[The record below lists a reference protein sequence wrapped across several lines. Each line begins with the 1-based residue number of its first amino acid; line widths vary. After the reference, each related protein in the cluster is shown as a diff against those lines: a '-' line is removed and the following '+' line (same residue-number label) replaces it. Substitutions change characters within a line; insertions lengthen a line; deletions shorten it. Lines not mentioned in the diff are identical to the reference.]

1 MSRLSAAAD
10 GQPRHQQRPPTTAS
24 HRTIARR
31 PPTPSAAH
39 RARRQRRRKA
49 SSHIYIHQNTFAP
62 TTLPASSSRAEHVLT
77 SYHYLQQH
85 LYKRSLRGSALSH
98 QHGRP
103 TQERR
108 HIDGR
113 PTQERRHRTIN
124 KILARGQR
132 FSRNDEGTLSA
143 EQTFGEFKG
152 CQRHSSKGGS

>member
-1 MSRLSAAAD
+1 MTRLSAAAD
-10 GQPRHQQRPPTTAS
+10 GQPRHQQRPPMTAS

-49 SSHIYIHQNTFAP
+49 SSSHEYIRRATIAP
-62 TTLPASSSRAEHVLT
+62 TTLPSSSSRAEHVFT

-85 LYKRSLRGSALSH
+85 LYERSLRGSALSH
-98 QHGRP
+98 
-103 TQERR
+103 R
-108 HIDGR
+108 HGR
-113 PTQERRHRTIN
+113 PTQERRHRTIY

-143 EQTFGEFKG
+143 DRTFGELKG
-152 CQRHSSKGGS
+152 CQWQISKGRS

>member
-1 MSRLSAAAD
+1 MTRLSAAAD

-49 SSHIYIHQNTFAP
+49 SSHIYIHRNTFAP

-85 LYKRSLRGSALSH
+85 LYKRSLRGSALLH
-98 QHGRP
+98 HEHGIQ
-103 TQERR
+103 TQERLS
-108 HIDGR
+108 I
-113 PTQERRHRTIN
+113 RTSCIN

-132 FSRNDEGTLSA
+132 FSRNNKGTLSVNR
-143 EQTFGEFKG
+143 TFGEFKG
-152 CQRHSSKGGS
+152 CQWHSSKGGS

>member
-1 MSRLSAAAD
+1 MTRLSAAED

-49 SSHIYIHQNTFAP
+49 SSHIYIHRNTFAP
-62 TTLPASSSRAEHVLT
+62 TTLPSSSSRAEHVLT

-98 QHGRP
+98 
-103 TQERR
+103 R
-108 HIDGR
+108 HGR

-143 EQTFGEFKG
+143 DRTFGEFKG
-152 CQRHSSKGGS
+152 CQWQTSKGGS